1 MPPAFPHLIPLPSLA
16 AISKPHP
23 CVGHRCG
30 CEKVEKDKEIPH
42 EPQGC
47 VSPQRHLRWCGL
59 SASASAGLGAP
70 VGRPR
75 WERPLTG
82 PGPLSF
88 PQVSNGAGTM
98 SVSLVADE
106 NPFAQGALRSED
118 CFILDHGKDGKI
130 FVWKGT
136 GAKGRAPTGPY
147 TGAPA
152 ALPELGL

>member
-1 MPPAFPHLIPLPSLA
+1 M
-16 AISKPHP
+16 
-23 CVGHRCG
+23 
-30 CEKVEKDKEIPH
+30 
-42 EPQGC
+42 
-47 VSPQRHLRWCGL
+47 

>member
-1 MPPAFPHLIPLPSLA
+1 M
-16 AISKPHP
+16 
-23 CVGHRCG
+23 
-30 CEKVEKDKEIPH
+30 
-42 EPQGC
+42 
-47 VSPQRHLRWCGL
+47 
-59 SASASAGLGAP
+59 
-70 VGRPR
+70 GRPR
-75 WERPLTG
+75 WGRPLTG
-82 PGPLSF
+82 LGPLSF